1 MKKNTSKFNGYELS
15 NGWFE
20 FLKNNASRVNTNHSA
35 LYMYIVHKAN
45 KFGWPN
51 EFRLPSENSMH
62 ASGFNNY
69 KSYKRTLDELIEFGV
84 IELVTEAKNQHTAT
98 VIALV
103 KMTEATTKAVPKQR
117 PKQSIG
123 NDQST
128 SEAVTKAVPTYIN
141 NKTSVKGLNH
151 ETIKPLATIETTINE
166 NYDSTIDGTAEAI
179 SFINNFCNEFGREL
193 IYSIDEM
200 VDEYFLSLTDK
211 EKHDQLWMFTNE
223 LETN

>member
-35 LYMYIVHKAN
+35 LYMYIAHLAN
-45 KFGWPN
+45 KLNWPDEFG
-51 EFRLPSENSMH
+51 LPSENTMH

-123 NDQST
+123 SDQS
-128 SEAVTKAVPTYIN
+128 SAKAKPTYIN
-141 NKTSVKGLNH
+141 NINCLNNETVK
-151 ETIKPLATIETTINE
+151 PQTIETTINE
-166 NYDSTIDGTAEAI
+166 NSDSTIDGKANAI
-179 SFINNFCNEFGREL
+179 SFVNYFCKEYDREL
-193 IYSIDEM
+193 IYSIDAI
-200 VDEYFLSLTDK
+200 VDEYFISLNNK
-211 EKHDQLWMFTNE
+211 EKEELLWKFTDE